1 MSWPPRSTA
10 ARPPDASLQGRV
22 VVPNGSN
29 GPPHIQAAARM
40 QALRARI
47 VDLILER
54 GLGPGDAIPTESE
67 LMATLGVG
75 RNTLREA
82 LKALQAIGVVDVRHG
97 YGMQVGAGGL
107 DSLVES
113 LTFRGRL
120 SLRQD
125 LRAARELVQVREALE
140 VGLVPMTITLSL
152 PRDLARVQHAV
163 EGMEARAR
171 HGEAFPDLDHEFHRL
186 LFAPLENSLL
196 SELLAAF
203 WLVYQQIRADLG
215 EGPHADHLRTAA
227 DHRAIHDAV
236 ASGDAALAADAIRRH
251 FVGIHERLA
260 HAALA
265 AGTHHF
271 DHSPVVGTSATQ
283 RQDGPSDPA

>member
-1 MSWPPRSTA
+1 
-10 ARPPDASLQGRV
+10 
-22 VVPNGSN
+22 
-29 GPPHIQAAARM
+29 M
-40 QALRARI
+40 QTLRARI
-47 VDLILER
+47 IDLILDR
-54 GLGPGDAIPTESE
+54 GLHPGDSIPTETE

-120 SLRQD
+120 SLRED

-140 VGLVPMTITLSL
+140 VGLVPMAIALSM
-152 PRDLARVQHAV
+152 PRDLARVRQAV

-171 HGEAFPDLDHEFHRL
+171 RGEAFPDLDHEFHRL

-203 WLVYQQIRADLG
+203 WRVYQQIRADLG
-215 EGPHADHLRTAA
+215 EGAHPDHEQTAA

-236 ASGDAALAADAIRRH
+236 ASGDATRAAEAIRSH

-260 HAALA
+260 VGAPQRAERPGLARAAEPPTSGDGA
-265 AGTHHF
+265 
-271 DHSPVVGTSATQ
+271 SPIRLDADT
-283 RQDGPSDPA
+283 